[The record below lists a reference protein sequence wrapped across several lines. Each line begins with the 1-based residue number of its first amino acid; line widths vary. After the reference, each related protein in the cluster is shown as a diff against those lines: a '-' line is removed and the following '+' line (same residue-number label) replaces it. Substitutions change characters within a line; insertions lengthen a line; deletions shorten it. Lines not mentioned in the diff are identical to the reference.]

1 MSEKLLLNFVTTFQR
16 QTIEISGNVFLTIIA
31 SNILV
36 IKLNKKRNETNLK
49 ISGSLVELIMNS
61 FFFRN
66 LLSRAL
72 EFYGQLGHIC
82 SFEQLFIY
90 VFFYCFGAWYS
101 APAVSTHSDNHN

>member
-1 MSEKLLLNFVTTFQR
+1 M
-16 QTIEISGNVFLTIIA
+16 
-31 SNILV
+31 

-90 VFFYCFGAWYS
+90 FFIALEPGIVPLQYRRTVTITIKIRKG
-101 APAVSTHSDNHN
+101 TD

>member
-1 MSEKLLLNFVTTFQR
+1 M
-16 QTIEISGNVFLTIIA
+16 
-31 SNILV
+31 

-72 EFYGQLGHIC
+72 EFFLFALSNSY
-82 SFEQLFIY
+82 LFI
-90 VFFYCFGAWYS
+90 FFFIALEPGIVPLQYRRTVTITIKIRKG
-101 APAVSTHSDNHN
+101 TD